1 MKKTFLLKTM
11 FLLCAL
17 VTWGNAWAADF
28 EWSLN
33 ALYQNGTIV
42 TAKSVITSSSGSL
55 TFNDVN
61 NNFTLVVTKH
71 SSNQPG
77 FYTSSG
83 YFRFY
88 SSDVVT
94 ISAPSGVNM
103 TKIVITPN
111 GSNISLNALQGYDSS
126 KKTWEGTANSVSFT
140 GSGTNKWDKITI
152 YYETPS
158 PVINADDVNIAAD
171 VLAGNINYS
180 VSNPDG
186 STMTAAKKSG
196 DWLTVGDVD
205 AVNNKVAFTAT
216 ENTGAARDAVV
227 TLTYGTVTKD
237 VTITQTAAVA
247 KYAVSFSAPTNGT
260 MTIKRDD
267 VTLSSGDEVATGS
280 VLTILTTP
288 NDGYNFVKW
297 EYSTDGGTSWNDGVG
312 TSYTVTSAV
321 SFRASFVAKIYHTIT
336 YSVNGVKN
344 EVMVEEGE
352 PISFAAPTSVPAGY
366 VFKGWSEVEIITP
379 QVDAPAMVSS
389 AISTADITYYA
400 VIAEIISFTPESW
413 TETPLASM
421 TASDVFVFSNGS
433 SAMTND
439 NGTTDAPA
447 TSAITVSAG
456 QITSTV
462 ADNIKWNVSG
472 NSTVGYTFYPNG
484 STTTW
489 LYCNTTAG
497 SGSNNNIR
505 VGTGNR
511 KAWVINTG
519 GYLVTNDESTERYLS
534 IYNDQDFRGYINTN
548 SAFIPKFY
556 KHIAASETYGNYCT
570 KLADVITVSA
580 AGWATYCSEYAL
592 DFTGVTELTA
602 YTATKEGGAVKFNK
616 VTGKVPANTG
626 LLVSGTTANVPVAAS
641 ADAVI
646 NILEGVT
653 AETVKAAGTV
663 FVLKQGANGL
673 GFYKNTNDFTVRA
686 NSAYLPATAVAGARA
701 FIALDDE
708 ATGIENLAPVLSKD
722 EGVVYDLSGRRVV
735 TPTKGLYIVN
745 GKKVIVK

>member
-17 VTWGNAWAADF
+17 VTWGNAWADDASF
-28 EWSLN
+28 TTSN
-33 ALYQNGTIV
+33 FSGQGT
-42 TAKSVITSSSGSL
+42 SGSG
-55 TFNDVN
+55 
-61 NNFTLVVTKH
+61 
-71 SSNQPG
+71 SA
-77 FYTSSG
+77 
-83 YFRFY
+83 
-88 SSDVVT
+88 
-94 ISAPSGVNM
+94 ISATVDGV
-103 TKIVITPN
+103 TFTCDKGFGTSQIRC
-111 GSNISLNALQGYDSS
+111 YKDS
-126 KKTWEGTANSVSFT
+126 
-140 GSGTNKWDKITI
+140 KITI
-152 YYETPS
+152 SSSNTITAISFSFSGSYTGGLATSYTGLSTNSWEQTLGS
-158 PVINADDVNIAAD
+158 QARITAITVTYTAASYTIT
-171 VLAGNINYS
+171 A
-180 VSNPDG
+180 VSNDE
-186 STMTAAKKSG
+186 TMGTVSGTTTITATPKSG
-196 DWLTVGDVD
+196 YRVKAGDEGYTVTSG
-205 AVNNKVAFTAT
+205 TAT
-216 ENTGAARDAVV
+216 VTNNGDNTFSV
-227 TLTYGTVTKD
+227 TASSD
-237 VTITQTAAVA
+237 CTIRINFEAI
-247 KYAVSFSAPTNGT
+247 PTH
-260 MTIKRDD
+260 
-267 VTLSSGDEVATGS
+267 TLSSVAAPVAGGT
-280 VLTILTTP
+280 VDLDATTILEGATATATASP
-288 NDGYNFVKW
+288 NDGYKFTGW
-297 EYSTDGGTSWNDGVG
+297 SISGTGASLSSTSSNPT
-312 TSYTVTSAV
+312 TVTMGTADATVTANFEAV
-321 SFRASFVAKIYHTIT
+321 VTHEIKW
-336 YSVNGVKN
+336 SVNGVIVKTEN
-344 EVMVEEGE
+344 VEENTALD
-352 PISFAAPTSVPAGY
+352 FAAPASVPAGY
-366 VFKGWSEVEIITP
+366 VFRGWSEVEIITP
-379 QVDAPAMVSS
+379 QDDAPAMVSS
-389 AISTADITYYA
+389 ATSTADVTYYA
-400 VIAEIISFTPESW
+400 VIAEVVGSTPESW

-421 TASDVFVFSNGS
+421 TASDVFVFSNGN

-456 QITSTV
+456 QITSAV

-489 LYCNTTAG
+489 LYCSTTAS

-548 SAFIPKFY
+548 LAFVPKFY
-556 KHIAASETYGNYCT
+556 KHIAASNSYGNYCT

-602 YTATKEGGAVKFNK
+602 YTATKVGDAVKFNK

-641 ADAVI
+641 ADAVT
-646 NILEGVT
+646 NILKGVT
-653 AETVKAAGTV
+653 AETVKIAGTV

-708 ATGIENLAPVLSKD
+708 ATGIENLTPVLSKG

-745 GKKVIVK
+745 GKKVFVK